1 MTYFIEYHRIP
12 TRHNAKQ
19 TIETENPQLFVCA
32 TGENQLELT
41 NLAKRNLN
49 IGNYGALVCR
59 IYKENLNKNQIE
71 ILYKYQVHFSERLNL
86 ILRPAPTEVLV

>member
-41 NLAKRNLN
+41 NLAKRKLN
-49 IGNYGALVCR
+49 FGNYGAIIVR
-59 IYKENLNKNQIE
+59 IYREDINKNEVE
-71 ILYKYQVHFSERLNL
+71 ILYKYKKHFGERLKL
-86 ILRPAPTEVLV
+86 ILRPAATEISV